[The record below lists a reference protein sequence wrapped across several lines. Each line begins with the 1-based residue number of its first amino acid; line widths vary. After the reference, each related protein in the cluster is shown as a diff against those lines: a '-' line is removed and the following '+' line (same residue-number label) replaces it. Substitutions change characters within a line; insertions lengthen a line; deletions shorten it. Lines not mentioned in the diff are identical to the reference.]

1 MMKIL
6 LLAAILALAPSS
18 GADEIEIGSI
28 TSAQDLSSG
37 KPDVTVNYEYDG
49 KGKLVLSL
57 QNIAMNAAA
66 KGVIGELFVKG
77 GEIVIRPKERYDSQG
92 PVESTRCYT
101 IRYVIQNVQ
110 PGLYSLNHDDSAAE
124 GQDRETKAELDLR
137 IAGKGRKIVK
147 FKVPDP
153 SDDPFAGP
161 TNTKAT
167 RGDVGKPASEVGTPA
182 DAAANPQEEVSGE
195 DDKGGQGKGY
205 MKTSGVI
212 LDLCVYE
219 QEFIPA
225 KSGKG
230 PPPPFTEA
238 TLITRAVVTGVHR
251 GKVKVGTKIEIKEIV
266 IDPPEYLTQ
275 FRSVVE
281 GRLLTYFYFG
291 EKLPKAKDGCHLVD
305 HNQIYFDR
313 DKDEDVKAFLKELDA
328 GAGHPP
334 TAPKPKPDEKDKP
347 RPEPDKAPR

>member
-1 MMKIL
+1 MKNL
-6 LLAAILALAPSS
+6 LLAALLAWAPSS
-18 GADEIEIGSI
+18 GAAETEIGS
-28 TSAQDLSSG
+28 SVAAQDQSSG
-37 KPDVTVNYEYDG
+37 KP
-49 KGKLVLSL
+49 S
-57 QNIAMNAAA
+57 
-66 KGVIGELFVKG
+66 
-77 GEIVIRPKERYDSQG
+77 
-92 PVESTRCYT
+92 
-101 IRYVIQNVQ
+101 
-110 PGLYSLNHDDSAAE
+110 
-124 GQDRETKAELDLR
+124 
-137 IAGKGRKIVK
+137 
-147 FKVPDP
+147 
-153 SDDPFAGP
+153 
-161 TNTKAT
+161 
-167 RGDVGKPASEVGTPA
+167 SEVGTPA

-195 DDKGGQGKGY
+195 DDKGDQGKGY

-230 PPPPFTEA
+230 PPPPLTEA

-266 IDPPEYLTQ
+266 IDPPEYLTK

-291 EKLPKAKDGCHLVD
+291 EKLPNAKNGRHLVD

-328 GAGHPP
+328 GAGQTHA
-334 TAPKPKPDEKDKP
+334 APQPKADEKH
-347 RPEPDKAPR
+347 KAQP